1 MGEGRKE
8 PQSGRS
14 GERKALHAKRGRDS
28 PLPPLKTFLP
38 RVGNSDF
45 FLFDSLPRS
54 HSQGFLLPRLRK
66 EDIRKWVVASRFSLP
81 LGRGRGIFSIRE
93 ERETKPS
100 LKKSS
105 RSRSRPSARH
115 FKPGIFSAFNNR
127 PHYACE
133 LFQKHAV
140 K

>member
-45 FLFDSLPRS
+45 FLFDSPSAVPLT
-54 HSQGFLLPRLRK
+54 GFSAPPPAERGYQEVGGGLTLLTP
-66 EDIRKWVVASRFSLP
+66 F
-81 LGRGRGIFSIRE
+81 GRGEGNILDSRRVGNKALTE
-93 ERETKPS
+93 EK
-100 LKKSS
+100 
-105 RSRSRPSARH
+105 
-115 FKPGIFSAFNNR
+115 
-127 PHYACE
+127 
-133 LFQKHAV
+133 Q
-140 K
+140 